1 MGKEWVVASTVADG
15 RCPHCGSF
23 ASSEAPSAPFC
34 CTGCQLAR
42 AFLVERGLSRYDDL
56 LRRSGVP
63 VGAPREGALPFVDE
77 TLARATKD
85 ANGERR
91 VRFAFV
97 GIHCAACVWII
108 EELFRRRAG
117 ARHIAIN
124 PVRGTAQLTIDD
136 EFDLQAFARD
146 VATAGYPLAPAA
158 DAAPA
163 SSDDLLV
170 RMGVALALAMNVMV
184 LSLASYLGLDD
195 EGGLL
200 ARVFL
205 VVSGLLSTAALLV
218 GGPVFARGAWLGLR
232 RGHAPLDLPIAT
244 GMFLA
249 WAGSIA
255 SVVFGDGRAAYF
267 DTVTLFIALMLV
279 GRFVQAAAVD
289 KNRRLLRVDAPDDGL
304 RATRIDD
311 DEKPRAV
318 RAVELRAGDR
328 LLIAPGELVPTDGV
342 LEDDASALSFA
353 FITGE
358 PGSAHVPAG
367 SGVMAGAKN
376 DGDRA
381 LRVRATAPYT
391 SSVLVRLLADVDEP
405 DELARV
411 SPFVSGYARSYVV
424 VVGALAL
431 AGFAWWWRTSGALA
445 ALDVVVAVLVV
456 TCPCAIGL
464 AAPLSVELAL
474 ARLRGLGVYVRRASA
489 LHRLLDVRTVVF
501 DKTGTLSLLAPTL
514 ADPHALSALADDD
527 RRALQEM
534 VARSRH
540 PKSRAIAAALGAAP
554 IDTQADVVEETGVG
568 LTFTRADGVRFT
580 LRRRGDTGS
589 VAFTRDDTPLCV
601 LSFVERARP
610 GAKHVIARL
619 LARGLDVQ
627 VLSGDDE
634 RRVRAF
640 ARALGI
646 DEAHA
651 RGGLSP
657 DDKARAI
664 DALQATRPLYVGDG
678 LNDTLALERAHVA
691 ATPAALHPAVPARA
705 DLFTLSDGV
714 LPLDDILD
722 VARRA
727 RRTER
732 RNFVGSTLYNVAV
745 LALAITGHMSPLVAA
760 VLMPLSSV
768 SVVAHTALSLGRRG
782 GSPAPSAFGVGHAP
796 LAGAP

>member
-1 MGKEWVVASTVADG
+1 VASTVADG

-23 ASSEAPSAPFC
+23 ASSDAPSAPFC

-56 LRRSGVP
+56 LRLSGVP
-63 VGAPREGALPFVDE
+63 VGAPREGVLPFVE
-77 TLARATKD
+77 EARARAVRD
-85 ANGERR
+85 ENGERR
-91 VRFAFV
+91 VRFALA
-97 GIHCAACVWII
+97 GIHCAACVWIV

-124 PVRGTAQLTIDD
+124 PVRGTTQLTIDD
-136 EFDLQAFARD
+136 RFDLEAFARD

-158 DAAPA
+158 ETAPA
-163 SSDDLLV
+163 SSDDLLL

-200 ARVFL
+200 ARVFV
-205 VVSGLLSTAALLV
+205 VVSGLLSTAALVV

-255 SVVFGDGRAAYF
+255 SVVLGDGRAAYF

-304 RATRIDD
+304 RATLL
-311 DEKPRAV
+311 DEEQHPRAV
-318 RAVELRAGDR
+318 RAAEIRVGDL

-342 LEDDASALSFA
+342 LEDEASALSFA

-358 PGSAHVPAG
+358 PGSAHVPVG

-376 DGDRA
+376 DGGRA

-424 VVGALAL
+424 VVSALAL
-431 AGFAWWWRTSGALA
+431 AGFAWWWRASGALA

-514 ADPHALSALADDD
+514 ADPSALAALADDD
-527 RRALQEM
+527 RRALREM
-534 VARSRH
+534 VSRSRH
-540 PKSRAIAAALGAAP
+540 PKSRALAAALGAAP
-554 IDTQADVVEETGVG
+554 IDARADVIEEAGVG
-568 LTFTRADGVRFT
+568 LTYTRADGARFA
-580 LRRRGDTGS
+580 LRAHGESTS
-589 VAFTRDDTPLCV
+589 VVFTRDDAPLCTFT
-601 LSFVERARP
+601 FVERARP
-610 GAKHVIARL
+610 GAKQVIARL
-619 LARGLDVQ
+619 LAQHLDVQ

-634 RRVRAF
+634 QRVRAF

-646 DEAHA
+646 DEARA

-664 DALQATRPLYVGDG
+664 EALAEEHPLFVGDG

-714 LPLDDILD
+714 VPLDDILD
-722 VARRA
+722 IARRA
-727 RRTER
+727 RRTEQ

-745 LALAITGHMSPLVAA
+745 LALALSGHMSPLVAA

-768 SVVAHTALSLGRRG
+768 SVVVHTALSLARRAR
-782 GSPAPSAFGVGHAP
+782 APVPSRLALGHAP
-796 LAGAP
+796 LAGSP